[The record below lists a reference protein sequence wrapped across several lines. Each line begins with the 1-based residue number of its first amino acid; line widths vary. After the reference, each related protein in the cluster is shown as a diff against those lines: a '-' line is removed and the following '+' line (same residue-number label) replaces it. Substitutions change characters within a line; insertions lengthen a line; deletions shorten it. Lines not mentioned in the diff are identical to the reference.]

1 MAKNERLRQVI
12 DGIKFRYKIKSQ
24 KELVERM
31 GCSSATYLSDMLSGK
46 SELSELYSDKLKETY
61 LVNPEFLQTGQGSIW
76 IDENIS
82 VNQSGSNNT
91 QVIGDGNQVAIPTTL
106 DRAIDEISEMR
117 KVLTEAIK
125 SNQNAIKVNQENTS
139 RLLSIIEKMI
149 Q

>member
-24 KELVERM
+24 KELVERL

-46 SELSELYSDKLKETY
+46 CELTELYSDKLRDTFS
-61 LVNPEFLQTGQGSIW
+61 VNPEFLMTGQGSIW

-82 VNQSGSNNT
+82 VNQNGSHNT
-91 QVIGDGNQVAIPTTL
+91 QVIGDGNQVASPTTL

-117 KVLTEAIK
+117 KVLTDALRI
-125 SNQNAIKVNQENTS
+125 NQENTA
-139 RLLSIIEKMI
+139 RLFSIIDKMI
-149 Q
+149 K